1 MLLSLPSRAVAARPA
16 VRRLAAARLLSMTGT
31 DASGVAIGFA
41 LYAQTRSTAWLSLSL
56 LLTIGA
62 GSVLAPIG
70 GWLGD
75 RLSRRRVM
83 VACELGSG
91 ALFATLAFIHQPVA
105 ILAIG
110 LFASALGAAFGPA
123 AGASIAHV
131 AGPERLSWANGL
143 IASSAN
149 AGKMAGRIGGG
160 ALIAVAGPGAVFL
173 FDAVTSIA
181 SALLIASVA
190 LPFGGR
196 EVGARVVRAGAGDA
210 GAVVGAGAD
219 AAARDAGADAGAGA
233 GASGA
238 PAGAVC
244 GGGIGLVL
252 RDPSIRPVVLAA
264 CVGTFAT
271 AFSMTA
277 EVPLV
282 FELGGGALALG
293 ALTACWALGMVAG
306 SWHAGR
312 VLHAGNE
319 ATGVLA
325 GRALMAVGIGSVA
338 LAGTLA
344 PALVAYLAGGLG
356 GGFMGVAAQSLVLRR
371 ADDAQRP
378 RVIGA
383 IDACRNVAFGAGVIL
398 AGFVVAPLGPSA
410 TYGLVGAAM
419 LLGCLPLLALV
430 RSLGGLR
437 PLRAR
442 PAVAVAEG

>member
-1 MLLSLPSRAVAARPA
+1 
-16 VRRLAAARLLSMTGT
+16 VRRLAAARLLSMSGT

-75 RLSRRRVM
+75 RLPRRRLM

-110 LFASALGAAFGPA
+110 LLASALGAAFGPA

-149 AGKMAGRIGGG
+149 AGKMAGRVGGG

-173 FDAVTSIA
+173 FDALTSIA

-196 EVGARVVRAGAGDA
+196 EAGARAGAGVAGAGVGAARVGAGVRAGAAADSARPDAA
-210 GAVVGAGAD
+210 GAVSGGALPTKP
-219 AAARDAGADAGAGA
+219 R
-233 GASGA
+233 
-238 PAGAVC
+238 
-244 GGGIGLVL
+244 GGVGLVL
-252 RDPSIRPVVLAA
+252 RDPAIRPVLLAA

-344 PALVAYLAGGLG
+344 PALLSYLAGGLG
-356 GGFMGVAAQSLVLRR
+356 GGFMGVAAQSLVMRR
-371 ADDAQRP
+371 ADDAQRS

-383 IDACRNVAFGAGVIL
+383 MDACRNVSFGAGVIL

-410 TYGLVGAAM
+410 TYGLVGTAM
-419 LLGCLPLLALV
+419 LVGCLPLLALV

-442 PAVAVAEG
+442 PGVAMAEG

>member
-1 MLLSLPSRAVAARPA
+1 MLPSLPSRAVAARPA

-41 LYAQTRSTAWLSLSL
+41 LYAQTRSTTWLSLSL

-75 RLSRRRVM
+75 RLPRRPLM
-83 VACELGSG
+83 IACELGSG
-91 ALFATLAFIHQPVA
+91 ALFATLAIVHAPIA

-110 LFASALGAAFGPA
+110 LLASALGSAFGPA

-149 AGKMAGRIGGG
+149 LGKMAGRIGGG

-173 FDAVTSIA
+173 FDALTSIA
-181 SALLIASVA
+181 SALLIASIA

-196 EVGARVVRAGAGDA
+196 ERRAGA
-210 GAVVGAGAD
+210 VS
-219 AAARDAGADAGAGA
+219 AAAPARGRARGALGAA
-233 GASGA
+233 EAAA
-238 PAGAVC
+238 PAARAST
-244 GGGIGLVL
+244 GGGMLLVL
-252 RDPSIRPVVLAA
+252 RDPGIRPVLLAA

-325 GRALMAVGIGSVA
+325 GRSLMALGIGSVA

-344 PALVAYLAGGLG
+344 PTLLAYLG
-356 GGFMGVAAQSLVLRR
+356 GGFMGVAAQSLVMRR
-371 ADDAQRP
+371 TPDDQRA

-383 IDACRNVAFGAGVIL
+383 MDACRNVAFGGGVVL

-410 TYGLVGAAM
+410 TYAFVGAGM

-430 RSLGGLR
+430 RRLGGVR
-437 PLRAR
+437 PLRAPR
-442 PAVAVAEG
+442 PAVAATEAA

>member
-1 MLLSLPSRAVAARPA
+1 LLSSPLSRAVAARPA

-62 GSVLAPIG
+62 GSVLAPLG

-75 RLSRRRVM
+75 RLPRRPLM
-83 VACELGSG
+83 VGCELTAA
-91 ALFATLAFIHQPVA
+91 ALFATLAFVHAPAA

-110 LFASALGAAFGPA
+110 LLASALGAVFGPA

-143 IASSAN
+143 IAASAN
-149 AGKMAGRIGGG
+149 VGKTAGRLGGG
-160 ALIAVAGPGAVFL
+160 LLIALAGPGAVFL
-173 FDAVTSIA
+173 FDAFTFLA
-181 SALLIASVA
+181 SAALIASVA

-196 EVGARVVRAGAGDA
+196 AKAAAGA
-210 GAVVGAGAD
+210 
-219 AAARDAGADAGAGA
+219 ARAR
-233 GASGA
+233 
-238 PAGAVC
+238 
-244 GGGIGLVL
+244 GGMLLVL
-252 RDPSIRPVVLAA
+252 RDGAIRPVVLAA

-271 AFSMTA
+271 SFSMTA

-282 FELGGGALALG
+282 FDLGGGALALG

-325 GRALMAVGIGSVA
+325 GRALMAAGIGTVA
-338 LAGTLA
+338 LAGTLW
-344 PALVAYLAGGLG
+344 PALLAYLAGGLG

-371 ADDAQRP
+371 AAEEQRA
-378 RVIGA
+378 RVLGA
-383 IDACRNVAFGAGVIL
+383 IDACRNTAFGAGVLL
-398 AGFVVAPLGPSA
+398 AGVVVAPLGPSS
-410 TYGLVGAAM
+410 TYALVGAGMA
-419 LLGCLPLLALV
+419 LGCLPLVALV
-430 RSLGGLR
+430 RRLGGVR

>member
-1 MLLSLPSRAVAARPA
+1 MLPSLPSRAVAARPA
-16 VRRLAAARLLSMTGT
+16 VRRLAAARLLSMSGT

-75 RLSRRRVM
+75 RLPRRRLM

-110 LFASALGAAFGPA
+110 LLASALGAAFGPA

-149 AGKMAGRIGGG
+149 AGKMAGRVGGG

-173 FDAVTSIA
+173 FDAATSIV

-196 EVGARVVRAGAGDA
+196 ERSTRSEARR
-210 GAVVGAGAD
+210 
-219 AAARDAGADAGAGA
+219 
-233 GASGA
+233 
-238 PAGAVC
+238 
-244 GGGIGLVL
+244 GGIGLVL
-252 RDPSIRPVVLAA
+252 RDPAIRPVLLAA

-325 GRALMAVGIGSVA
+325 GRALMAFGIGSVA

-344 PALVAYLAGGLG
+344 PALLSYLAGGLG
-356 GGFMGVAAQSLVLRR
+356 GGFMGVAAQSLVMRR
-371 ADDAQRP
+371 ADDAQRS

-383 IDACRNVAFGAGVIL
+383 MDACRNVSFGAGVIL

-410 TYGLVGAAM
+410 TYGLVGTAM
-419 LLGCLPLLALV
+419 LIGCLPLLALV

-442 PAVAVAEG
+442 PAVALAEG

>member
-1 MLLSLPSRAVAARPA
+1 MPSSLPSRAVAARPA

-62 GSVLAPIG
+62 GSVLAPLG

-75 RLSRRRVM
+75 RLPRRPLM
-83 VACELGSG
+83 VGCELTAA
-91 ALFATLAFIHQPVA
+91 ALFTTLAFVHAPAA

-110 LFASALGAAFGPA
+110 LLASALGAVFGPA
-123 AGASIAHV
+123 AGAAIAHV
-131 AGPERLSWANGL
+131 AGAERLSWANGL
-143 IASSAN
+143 IAASAN
-149 AGKMAGRIGGG
+149 VGKTAGRLGGG
-160 ALIAVAGPGAVFL
+160 LLIALAGPGAVFL
-173 FDAVTSIA
+173 FDAFTFLA

-196 EVGARVVRAGAGDA
+196 
-210 GAVVGAGAD
+210 
-219 AAARDAGADAGAGA
+219 ARDAGEPAAALAATAAFAND
-233 GASGA
+233 SA
-238 PAGAVC
+238 PSPAR
-244 GGGIGLVL
+244 GGGMLLVL
-252 RDPSIRPVVLAA
+252 RDGAIRPVVLAA

-325 GRALMAVGIGSVA
+325 GRALMAAGIGSVA

-344 PALVAYLAGGLG
+344 PALLAYLAGGLG

-371 ADDAQRP
+371 AAEEQRA
-378 RVIGA
+378 RVLGA
-383 IDACRNVAFGAGVIL
+383 IDACRNTAFGAGVLL
-398 AGFVVAPLGPSA
+398 AGVVVAPLGPTSV
-410 TYGLVGAAM
+410 YGLVGLGMA
-419 LLGCLPLLALV
+419 LGCLPLVALV
-430 RSLGGLR
+430 RRLGGVR
-437 PLRAR
+437 PLRA